1 MKFLGLRRRGR
12 ERDVGPITYEE
23 SRELA
28 RHPDVEERRRL
39 AARTDVRPEILY
51 YLAEDPSPLVR
62 REIALNAAAPAH
74 ADVLLAR
81 DHDEEVRCE
90 LAQKIA
96 RLTPHL
102 SADARE
108 QIRALT
114 VEALEILAQD
124 ELALVRSALAEAVK
138 DVAEAPRHV
147 IQRLAGDAELAVAAP
162 VLEFSPLLTDE
173 DLIEII
179 EATTV
184 KDAVKG
190 AVSGAVSAISRR
202 ADVSG
207 AISDA
212 IAQTGDEEAV
222 AALLANPSAQ
232 IREETLDWIVEGSR
246 EAETW
251 QMPLAKRPKLPPR
264 AARKLAEFV
273 ADSVLS
279 MLHRR
284 EDLDAETAGLIDKAV
299 RARIEAR
306 SVSEASEAAPSAG
319 EGEDGADVAPGPA
332 PASAGLDRGHT
343 VEYVQKLYTKGELTE
358 ARLEEQL
365 ASGNRA
371 FVVHALALMAG
382 MPPSLV
388 TRIVDSQSAKAITSL
403 AWKAGLKMRFAV
415 RLQARLANIPP
426 REMLQAKNGIAYP
439 MSEEDMAWQLDF
451 YTG

>member
-1 MKFLGLRRRGR
+1 MKFFALRRRRR
-12 ERDVGPITYEE
+12 EREARPITYEE

-81 DHDEEVRCE
+81 DRDEEVRCE

-124 ELALVRSALAEAVK
+124 EFARVRRALAEAVK
-138 DVAEAPRHV
+138 DVAEAPHHV

-184 KDAVKG
+184 
-190 AVSGAVSAISRR
+190 SGAVSAISRR
-202 ADVSG
+202 AEVSG

-246 EAETW
+246 EVETW

-306 SVSEASEAAPSAG
+306 SVSEVSEAAPGTA
-319 EGEDGADVAPGPA
+319 EGEDGAAPPPGP
-332 PASAGLDRGHT
+332 SGLDRGHT
-343 VEYVQKLYTKGELTE
+343 AEYVQKLYTKGELTE

-382 MPPSLV
+382 MAPSLV

-426 REMLQAKNGIAYP
+426 REMLQAKNGIDYP

-451 YTG
+451 FTN

>member
-1 MKFLGLRRRGR
+1 MRLFGSKSRAG
-12 ERDVGPITYEE
+12 DKADKPISYEE

-39 AARTDVRPEILY
+39 AARTDIRPEILY

-81 DHDEEVRCE
+81 DGDEDVRCE

-108 QIRALT
+108 HIRALT

-124 ELALVRSALAEAVK
+124 ELARVRQALAEAVK
-138 DVAEAPRHV
+138 DVAEVPHNV
-147 IQRLAGDAELAVAAP
+147 IQRLAGDAELAVATP

-179 EATTV
+179 ESA
-184 KDAVKG
+184 A
-190 AVSGAVSAISRR
+190 ASGAMTAISRR
-202 ADVSG
+202 EEVSC
-207 AISDA
+207 AVSDA
-212 IAQTGDEEAV
+212 IAQTRDEDAV

-246 EAETW
+246 EVETW
-251 QMPLAKRPKLPPR
+251 QMPLARRPKLPPR

-273 ADSVLS
+273 ADSVLA
-279 MLHRR
+279 MLHSRD
-284 EDLDAETAGLIDKAV
+284 DLDADTAGLIDQAV
-299 RARIEAR
+299 RARME
-306 SVSEASEAAPSAG
+306 VQP
-319 EGEDGADVAPGPA
+319 EGEPGGDTLSVDREAGSGGAPGHI
-332 PASAGLDRGHT
+332 SVDRGHT
-343 VEYVQKLYTKGELTE
+343 AEFVQRLYIKGELTE
-358 ARLEEQL
+358 TRLEEQL
-365 ASGNRA
+365 LNGNRA

-382 MPPSLV
+382 VPASVV
-388 TRIVDSQSAKAITSL
+388 TRIVDARSAKAVTAL
-403 AWKAGLKMRFAV
+403 AWKAGLKMRFAIK
-415 RLQARLANIPP
+415 LQARLANVTP
-426 REMLQAKNGIAYP
+426 REILQAKDGIDYP
-439 MSEEDMAWQLDF
+439 MSEDDMAWQLDF
-451 YTG
+451 YAG

>member
-1 MKFLGLRRRGR
+1 MKLFSSRLLARRKK
-12 ERDVGPITYEE
+12 DGPISYEE

-51 YLAEDPSPLVR
+51 YLAEDPSPVVR
-62 REIALNAAAPAH
+62 REIALNDAAPAH

-81 DHDEEVRCE
+81 DGDEEVRCE

-108 QIRALT
+108 QIRAMT

-124 ELALVRSALAEAVK
+124 ELARVRQALAEAVK
-138 DVAEAPRHV
+138 DVADAPRHV

-173 DLIEII
+173 DLLEII
-179 EATTV
+179 ESTAQ
-184 KDAVKG
+184 
-190 AVSGAVSAISRR
+190 SGTMTAISRR

-207 AISDA
+207 AVSEA
-212 IAQTGDEEAV
+212 IAQTRDERAV

-246 EAETW
+246 EVETW
-251 QMPLAKRPKLPPR
+251 QMPLAQRPQLPPR

-273 ADSVLS
+273 ADQVLA

-284 EDLDAETAGLIDKAV
+284 EDLDADTAGLIDRAV
-299 RARIEAR
+299 RARIE
-306 SVSEASEAAPSAG
+306 VQPDAG
-319 EGEDGADVAPGPA
+319 EHPGPDQA
-332 PASAGLDRGHT
+332 DDENGQTGAFLGAHISVDRGHT
-343 VEYVQKLYTKGELTE
+343 AEYVQKLYTSGTLNE
-358 ARLEEQL
+358 AKLEEQL
-365 ASGNRA
+365 SSGNRA

-388 TRIVDSQSAKAITSL
+388 TRIVDARSAKAITSL
-403 AWKAGLKMRFAV
+403 AWKAGLRMRFAIK
-415 RLQARLANIPP
+415 LQARLANVPP
-426 REMLQAKNGIAYP
+426 REILQAKDGVDFP
-439 MSEEDMAWQLDF
+439 LSEEDMTWQLDF
-451 YTG
+451 YAG